1 MGLSEIWTL
10 VAGVASALVLLGGA
24 ASVVIK
30 TVKMAKAPN
39 ETQNKRIKQVEDDV
53 KAVNADIAKIMQ
65 FLNSDYQRLEKLEA
79 STRITMRAQLALLS
93 HGLDGNNVHQME
105 EAKKEIENYL
115 INR

>member
-1 MGLSEIWTL
+1 MKEIWTL
-10 VAGVASALVLLGGA
+10 IAGIASAVVLLGGA

-30 TVKMAKAPN
+30 VVKFARTPN
-39 ETQNKRIKQVEDDV
+39 DVQNKRIKQVEDDV
-53 KAVNADIAKIMQ
+53 KAANADIAKIMKY
-65 FLNSDYQRLEKLEA
+65 LDSDYQRLERLEA
-79 STRITMRAQLALLS
+79 STRITMRAQLALLA